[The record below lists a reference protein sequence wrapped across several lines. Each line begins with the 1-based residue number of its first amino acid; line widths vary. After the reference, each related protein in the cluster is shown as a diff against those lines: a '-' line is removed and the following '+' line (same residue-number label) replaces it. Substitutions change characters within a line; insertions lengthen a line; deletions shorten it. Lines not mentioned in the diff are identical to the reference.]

1 MKTFTETNIKLMNM
15 ASNFDEIL
23 SSLLERM
30 DKEPNQSADALI
42 EKECNKLN
50 LSEQSK
56 AVLAETNELID
67 GFAENMNSLQAAK
80 ANGTS
85 RKEWFL
91 QQMDKTLEGR
101 DEAEKAKVITVIS
114 DACENQNNETLK
126 TEEE

>member
-1 MKTFTETNIKLMNM
+1 M

-42 EKECNKLN
+42 EEECNKLN

-67 GFAENMNSLQAAK
+67 GFTENMNSLQAAK

-101 DEAEKAKVITVIS
+101 DEAEKAEVITVIS